1 MLIFGGY
8 GASHEQWS
16 YDDVTFEDLEVGSF
30 GIFLLYLMGTR
41 GRSTSD
47 WALPIYPYDVRRSD
61 HLF

>member
-8 GASHEQWS
+8 GAAGHEHWS

-41 GRSTSD
+41 
-47 WALPIYPYDVRRSD
+47 RRNGGL
-61 HLF
+61 HLFTPL